1 MNRDLIIAGAGGF
14 GREVQWLIERINQST
29 QSLEERWNL
38 LGYADDGMEPDTVV
52 DDLPVLG
59 GMEFLQKRKQPVQVA
74 CAIGNAEVRRRV
86 IQKLSENE
94 NLHFPNLI
102 DPSVQMSERVRMGKG
117 NILCA
122 GTILTADI
130 VLKDFVILNLDC
142 TVGHDVQLESYVTV
156 YPSANISGNV
166 TVGEGCELGTGSQI
180 IQGKIL
186 GERTIVGAGAVVIED
201 LPGCCTAVGV
211 PASVVKK
218 E

>member
-1 MNRDLIIAGAGGF
+1 MSRDLIIAGAGGF

-29 QSLEERWNL
+29 PSSEERWNL
-38 LGYADDGMEPDTVV
+38 LGYADDGMETGTMV
-52 DDLPVLG
+52 DDVPVLG
-59 GMEFLQKRKQPVQVA
+59 GMEYLQKKKGPFHVA
-74 CAIGNAEVRRRV
+74 CAIGNAEVRRTVVR
-86 IQKLSENE
+86 KLSENE
-94 NLHFPNLI
+94 SIHFPNLI
-102 DPSVQMSERVRMGKG
+102 DPSVQMSERIRMGKG

-142 TVGHDVQLESYVTV
+142 TVGHDVQLDSYVTV
-156 YPSANISGNV
+156 YPSVNISGNV

-180 IQGKIL
+180 IQGKTL

-211 PASVVKK
+211 PATVVKK

>member
-1 MNRDLIIAGAGGF
+1 
-14 GREVQWLIERINQST
+14 
-29 QSLEERWNL
+29 
-38 LGYADDGMEPDTVV
+38 
-52 DDLPVLG
+52 
-59 GMEFLQKRKQPVQVA
+59 
-74 CAIGNAEVRRRV
+74 
-86 IQKLSENE
+86 
-94 NLHFPNLI
+94 
-102 DPSVQMSERVRMGKG
+102 MGKG

-211 PASVVKK
+211 PAAVVKK